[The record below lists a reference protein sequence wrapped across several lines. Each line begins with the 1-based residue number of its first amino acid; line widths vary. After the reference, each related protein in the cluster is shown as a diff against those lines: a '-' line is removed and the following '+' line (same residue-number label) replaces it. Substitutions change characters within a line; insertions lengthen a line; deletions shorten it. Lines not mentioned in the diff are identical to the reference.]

1 MWRDLSR
8 AKATGPLVP
17 YVAGFSA
24 ELESMGYRPS
34 SVANHVL
41 LLAHA
46 SRWLH
51 EHGYRADELAER
63 TEDFLAVRRAIG
75 YTQWISPEAMVPL
88 LTYLGSRGMASA
100 PAAVLATPVDDVLSG
115 YEHYLREERGL
126 AIKTIQAFVRV
137 ARAFVDEHGDVTGDL
152 TGVTA
157 GDVLDFV
164 SEQCRRQS
172 PHRVTTGLRVFLRYC
187 QVAGLTTGALSEA
200 VPRVASWRLS
210 SLPKT
215 LAPEHVRSLLES
227 CDQRSA
233 TGARNFAIV
242 TVLVRLGL
250 RASEVA
256 NLELGDVDWRGGEL
270 SVRGKGARVDRL
282 PLPVDVGEAIAHW
295 LEHGRPACAHPNV
308 FIRML
313 APLTPLSS
321 GGVSDVVRAACRRAG
336 LPPVGAHHLRHSAA
350 SEMLRA
356 GSNLSEIGQVLRHQ
370 RLATTAIYAKID
382 HRTLAG
388 VAQPWPEA

>member
-8 AKATGPLVP
+8 ASATGPLVP
-17 YVAGFSA
+17 YVAGYNA
-24 ELESMGYRPS
+24 ELESKGYRPS
-34 SVANHVL
+34 SVANHVR

-51 EHGYRADELAER
+51 EHGYGADELAER
-63 TEDFLAVRRAIG
+63 SEAFLVARRAIG
-75 YTQWISPEAMVPL
+75 YTQWISPEAMAPL
-88 LTYLGSRGMASA
+88 LTYLRSRGVVTV
-100 PAAVLATPVDDVLSG
+100 PTAVIATARERVLDA
-115 YEHYLREERGL
+115 YQHYLRTERGL
-126 AIKTIQAFVRV
+126 VPSSLDNFVRV
-137 ARAFVDEHGDVTGDL
+137 ARTFVEKLGDVTGDL

-164 SEQCRRQS
+164 SEQCRHQN
-172 PHRVTTGLRVFLRYC
+172 PNRVATGLRVFLRYC
-187 QVAGLTTGALSEA
+187 QVAGLTTGSLSEA

-250 RASEVA
+250 RAGEVA
-256 NLELGDVDWRGGEL
+256 NLELRDLDWRSGDL
-270 SVRGKGARVDRL
+270 SVRGKGSRVDRL

-295 LEHGRPACAHPNV
+295 LEHGRPSCQHPNV
-308 FIRML
+308 FCRML

-321 GGVSDVVRAACRRAG
+321 GGVSDVVRAACRRVG
-336 LPPVGAHHLRHSAA
+336 LAPVGAHHLRHSAA
-350 SEMLRA
+350 SEMLRT
-356 GSNLSEIGQVLRHQ
+356 GSNLTEIGQVLRHQ

-382 HRTLAG
+382 YRTLAG

>member
-17 YVAGFSA
+17 YIAGFSA

-46 SRWLH
+46 SRWLR
-51 EHGYRADELAER
+51 EHSYRADELAER
-63 TEDFLAVRRAIG
+63 SEDFLAARRAIG
-75 YTQWISPEAMVPL
+75 YTQWTSSEAMAPL
-88 LTYLGSRGMASA
+88 LTYLGSRGVVSV
-100 PAAVLATPVDDVLSG
+100 PVAVIATPRERVLDA
-115 YEHYLREERGL
+115 YQQYLRTERGL
-126 AIKTIQAFVRV
+126 APSSLDNFVRV
-137 ARAFVDEHGDVTGDL
+137 ARTFVSEHGDVTGDL

-164 SEQCRRQS
+164 SEQCRHQN
-172 PHRVTTGLRVFLRYC
+172 PNRVATGLRVFLRYC
-187 QVAGLTTGALSEA
+187 QVAGLTSGSLSEA

-210 SLPKT
+210 SLPPT
-215 LAPEHVRSLLES
+215 LAPEHVRALLES

-233 TGARNFAIV
+233 LGARNFAV
-242 TVLVRLGL
+242 LTVLARLGL
-250 RASEVA
+250 RAGEVA
-256 NLELGDVDWRGGEL
+256 NLELGDVDWRSGEL
-270 SVRGKGARVDRL
+270 TVRGKGARVDRL
-282 PLPVDVGEAIAHW
+282 PLPVDVGAAIAHW
-295 LEHGRPACAHPNV
+295 LGHGRPSCAHSNV

-336 LPPVGAHHLRHSAA
+336 LAPVGAHLLRHSAA

-356 GSNLSEIGQVLRHQ
+356 GSNLFEIGQVL
-370 RLATTAIYAKID
+370 
-382 HRTLAG
+382 HR
-388 VAQPWPEA
+388 

>member
-17 YVAGFSA
+17 YIEGFSA
-24 ELESMGYRPS
+24 ELELQGYRPS
-34 SVANHVL
+34 TVANHVL

-51 EHGYRADELAER
+51 ERGYGADQLAER
-63 TEDFLAVRRAIG
+63 SEDFLVARRAIG
-75 YTQWISPEAMVPL
+75 YTQWISAEAMAPL
-88 LTYLGSRGMASA
+88 LTYLRSLDVAAASTVILTT
-100 PAAVLATPVDDVLSG
+100 PRVRVLDA
-115 YEHYLREERGL
+115 YQHYLLEERGL
-126 AIKTIQAFVRV
+126 APSSLDNFVRV
-137 ARAFVDEHGDVTGDL
+137 ARAFVGEYGDDTGDL
-152 TGVTA
+152 TSVTA
-157 GDVLDFV
+157 RDVLDFV

-172 PHRVTTGLRVFLRYC
+172 PARVATGLRVFLRYC
-187 QVAGLTTGALSEA
+187 QVAGLTKGSLSEA

-215 LAPEHVRSLLES
+215 LTPEHVRALLAS

-233 TGARNFAIV
+233 IGARNFAIV

-250 RASEVA
+250 RAGEVA
-256 NLELGDVDWRGGEL
+256 NLELDDIDWRRGEFV
-270 SVRGKGARVDRL
+270 VRGKGARADRL
-282 PLPVDVGEAIAHW
+282 PLPVDVGAAIAHW
-295 LEHGRPACAHPNV
+295 LEHGRPQCAHPNV
-308 FIRML
+308 FSRML

-321 GGVSDVVRAACRRAG
+321 GGVSDVVRSACRRAG

>member
-17 YVAGFSA
+17 YVTGYRA

-46 SRWLH
+46 SRWLE
-51 EHGYRADELAER
+51 EHGYGAHEFAER
-63 TEDFLAVRRAIG
+63 SEDFLVARRAIG
-75 YTQWISPEAMVPL
+75 YTQWISPEAVVPL
-88 LTYLGSRGMASA
+88 LTHLRSRGVVPVSA
-100 PAAVLATPVDDVLSG
+100 TVFATPRERVLG
-115 YEHYLREERGL
+115 AYQHYLLEERGL
-126 AIKTIQAFVRV
+126 APSSLDNFMRV
-137 ARAFVDEHGDVTGDL
+137 ARAFVNELRDVTGDL
-152 TGVTA
+152 TGVTPA
-157 GDVLDFV
+157 DVLDFA
-164 SEQCRRQS
+164 SEQCRHQNPR
-172 PHRVTTGLRVFLRYC
+172 RVASGLRVFLRYS
-187 QVAGLTTGALSEA
+187 QVAGLTTGSLSEA

-215 LAPEHVRSLLES
+215 LTPEHVRALLES
-227 CDQRSA
+227 CDQDSA
-233 TGARNFAIV
+233 LGARNFAIL
-242 TVLVRLGL
+242 TVLARLGL
-250 RASEVA
+250 RAGEVA
-256 NLELGDVDWRGGEL
+256 NLELGDLDWRGGEL

-282 PLPVDVGEAIAHW
+282 PLPVDVGAAIAHW
-295 LEHGRPACAHPNV
+295 LEHGRPACQHPNV
-308 FIRML
+308 FSRML
-313 APLTPLSS
+313 APLSPLPS